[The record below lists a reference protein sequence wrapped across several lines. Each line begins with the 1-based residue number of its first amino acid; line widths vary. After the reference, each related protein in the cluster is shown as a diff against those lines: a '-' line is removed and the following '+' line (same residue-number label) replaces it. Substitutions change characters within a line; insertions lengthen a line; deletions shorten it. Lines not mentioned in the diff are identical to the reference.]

1 MVHGGGKMIGPNLT
15 KIIEQVGKEKGIDKK
30 IIIEALESAMIS
42 AAKKKYGIEHDIEAQ
57 FNEEMGEV
65 ELFEFKTVTEQVK
78 NPSTEISVEAGKKL
92 DPDAQIGDSLGVKM
106 DAEGLGRIA
115 AQTAKQVIIQKVRDA
130 EREIVYKEFSDRKG
144 ELMSGIVRRVE
155 KGGAIIDLGR
165 TEGYIPMKEMI
176 PVEHL
181 RPGDRVQCILRE
193 VLKDTPGF
201 QLILSRTSGELLKK
215 LFEMEV
221 PEISDHIVEIKSAA
235 REPGA
240 RAKISVYSK
249 DNDVDPVGACVGM
262 KGSRV
267 QNVVREL
274 RGEKIDIV
282 PFSQDAT
289 TFVCSALQPAQI
301 SKVLLDEKNKSMEII
316 VADDQLAL
324 AIGKKGQNVRLASE
338 LTGWKIDIMSES
350 KVSAEKDIAVKRLT
364 AVEGISET
372 IALTC
377 YHHGI
382 TKPED
387 LIRVPAEDISKITG
401 YEVGRAQELL
411 AGLKRHLDKQS
422 QAAMEE
428 KKTAE
433 KVVAQVEKVAE
444 AEKTEKVE

>member
-1 MVHGGGKMIGPNLT
+1 MIGPNLT

-30 IIIEALESAMIS
+30 IIIEALESAMIT

-65 ELFEFKTVTEQVK
+65 ELFGFKTVTEVVK
-78 NPSTEISVEAGKKL
+78 NPSTEISLEEGRKL
-92 DPDAQIGDSLGVKM
+92 DPGAQVGDSLGVKM

-144 ELMSGIVRRVE
+144 EVMSGIVRRVE

-165 TEGYIPMKEMI
+165 TEGYMPMKEMI
-176 PVEHL
+176 PIEHL
-181 RPGDRVQCILRE
+181 RPGDRVQCILKE

-201 QLILSRTSGELLKK
+201 QLILSRTSRELLMK

-221 PEISDHIVEIKSAA
+221 PEIGDRIVEIKGAA

-249 DNDVDPVGACVGM
+249 DHDVDPVGACVGM

-282 PFSQDAT
+282 PFSHDAT

-364 AVEGISET
+364 AVNGISET

-401 YEVGRAQELL
+401 YELARSQELL
-411 AGLKRHLDKQS
+411 ANLKLHIEQ
-422 QAAMEE
+422 QTQVQE
-428 KKTAE
+428 KKAE
-433 KVVAQVEKVAE
+433 
-444 AEKTEKVE
+444 

>member
-1 MVHGGGKMIGPNLT
+1 MIGPNLT

-30 IIIEALESAMIS
+30 IIIEALESAMIT

-65 ELFEFKTVTEQVK
+65 ELFEFKTVTEEVK
-78 NPSTEISVEAGKKL
+78 NPSTEISVEEGRKL
-92 DPDAQIGDSLGVKM
+92 DAGAQVGDSLGVKM
-106 DAEGLGRIA
+106 DAAGLGRIA

-130 EREIVYKEFSDRKG
+130 EREIIYKEFADRKS
-144 ELMSGIVRRVE
+144 EVMSGIVRRVE

-165 TEGYIPMKEMI
+165 TEGYMPMKEMI
-176 PVEHL
+176 PTEHL
-181 RPGDRVQCILRE
+181 RPGDRVQCILKE

-201 QLILSRTSGELLKK
+201 QLILSRTSSELLKK
-215 LFEMEV
+215 LFEIEV

-249 DNDVDPVGACVGM
+249 DSDVDPVGACVGM

-282 PFSQDAT
+282 PFSHDAT

-301 SKVLLDEKNKSMEII
+301 SKVILDEKNKSMEII

-364 AVEGISET
+364 AVNGVSET

-377 YHHGI
+377 FHHGI

-387 LIRVPAEDISKITG
+387 LVRVPAEDISKITG
-401 YEVGRAQELL
+401 FEVARAQELL
-411 AGLKRHLDKQS
+411 ASLKLHLDR
-422 QAAMEE
+422 QAQALTEE
-428 KKTAE
+428 KKVV
-433 KVVAQVEKVAE
+433 KV
-444 AEKTEKVE
+444 EKTEKPEDTKNTENTEKVE

>member
-1 MVHGGGKMIGPNLT
+1 MIGPNLT

-30 IIIEALESAMIS
+30 IIIEALESAMIM
-42 AAKKKYGIEHDIEAQ
+42 AAKKKFGIEHDIEAQ

-65 ELFEFKTVTEQVK
+65 EIFEYKTVTEEVK
-78 NPSTEISVEAGKKL
+78 NRSTEISLEEGRKL
-92 DPDAQIGDSLGVKM
+92 DPDAQVGDSLGVKM

-130 EREIVYKEFSDRKG
+130 EREIVYKEFSTRKG
-144 ELMSGIVRRVE
+144 EVMSGIVRRVE

-165 TEGYIPMKEMI
+165 TEGYMPMKEMI
-176 PVEHL
+176 PIEHL
-181 RPGDRVQCILRE
+181 RPGDRVQCLLKD
-193 VLKDTPGF
+193 VLKETPGF
-201 QLILSRTSGELLKK
+201 QLILSRTSSELLKK

-221 PEISDHIVEIKSAA
+221 PEISDGIVEIKGAA

-282 PFSQDAT
+282 PFSHDAT

-301 SKVLLDEKNKSMEII
+301 SKVLLDEKNKSMDII

-338 LTGWKIDIMSES
+338 LSGWKIDIMSES
-350 KVSAEKDIAVKRLT
+350 KVSAEKDIAMKRLT

-401 YEVGRAQELL
+401 YELARSQELL
-411 AGLKRHLDKQS
+411 VQLKAHFDKQ
-422 QAAMEE
+422 AVDVGKA
-428 KKTAE
+428 K
-433 KVVAQVEKVAE
+433 
-444 AEKTEKVE
+444 

>member
-1 MVHGGGKMIGPNLT
+1 MIGPNLT

-30 IIIEALESAMIS
+30 VIIEALESAMIS

-401 YEVGRAQELL
+401 FEVGRSQELL

-433 KVVAQVEKVAE
+433 KVVAQAEKVAE
-444 AEKTEKVE
+444 AVKTEKVE